1 MGNSTSRLN
10 LTEAEHELLRFTWMI
25 VANADYN
32 RNPPAPSSSGSDT
45 RSVHS
50 QHCDNDDASSN
61 HSSCSEAGTL
71 QTTGSNAAEPPH
83 VSLADLVT
91 KKVFHVAF
99 YDKFFKLSPESRS
112 LFPENRSK
120 AGEVIRV
127 MLGVITTGK
136 WGADTS
142 IKHLVKVHAHMRLT
156 KRQFEAF
163 AIAFA
168 RTMEYKLDKLC
179 TVYVSQLWERAC
191 REVAM
196 ALYDGLKREGC
207 TGD

>member
-10 LTEAEHELLRFTWMI
+10 LTESEHELLRFTWLI

-32 RNPPAPSSSGSDT
+32 RGSSPSDSKASVSSNDDDSSSINS
-45 RSVHS
+45 SS
-50 QHCDNDDASSN
+50 DDAVTSS
-61 HSSCSEAGTL
+61 SS
-71 QTTGSNAAEPPH
+71 EPVH
-83 VSLADLVT
+83 VNLSDLVT

-99 YDKFFKLSPESRS
+99 YDKFFKLSPESRH
-112 LFPENRSK
+112 LFPDNRTK
-120 AGEVIRV
+120 AGEVLKV
-127 MLGVITTGK
+127 MLNIITSGK
-136 WGADTS
+136 WGES
-142 IKHLVKVHAHMRLT
+142 LKHLVKVHTKMRLT

-191 REVAM
+191 RLVSM
-196 ALYDGLKREGC
+196 TLYDALKKEGC